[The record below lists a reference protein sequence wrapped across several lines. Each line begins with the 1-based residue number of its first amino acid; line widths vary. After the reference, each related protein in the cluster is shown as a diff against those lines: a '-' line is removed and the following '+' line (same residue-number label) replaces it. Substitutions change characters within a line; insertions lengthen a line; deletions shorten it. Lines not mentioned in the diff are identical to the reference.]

1 MRFFR
6 GVGLLALMSEP
17 STILAQDEMQE
28 ILEAAG
34 DTLCY
39 AVARA
44 ATIPADDDPADEV
57 RRSIKRALRC
67 VEAAS
72 AATGSTVSVKGY
84 AANALARLRSSL
96 QLLQE
101 MDYVDEK
108 IRLTMRATARAISL
122 IYPLTQSEGPLHLVP
137 RKSASRRRR
146 TVTSRRLSRPHPVF
160 NVTVG
165 GETRFFTG
173 FVGDIA
179 SGGLFIATYNIY
191 PLATKITLSA
201 ELGRDRVIMGTA
213 RVAWVREHN
222 PGIPEISPG
231 MGVVFQNLTRAAE
244 NEINRYLLDHESLF
258 YEAV

>member
-1 MRFFR
+1 
-6 GVGLLALMSEP
+6 MSDP
-17 STILAQDEMQE
+17 SIILTEDEMRE
-28 ILEAAG
+28 ILGAAG

-44 ATIPADDDPADEV
+44 TAIPVDDDPADEV
-57 RRSIKRALRC
+57 RRSVKRALRC
-67 VEAAS
+67 VEAAAS
-72 AATGSTVSVKGY
+72 ATSSMVSVKGCS
-84 AANALARLRSSL
+84 ANALARLRTAL
-96 QLLQE
+96 QVLQE
-101 MDYVDEK
+101 MDYVDEG

-122 IYPLTQSEGPLHLVP
+122 IYPLTQSAGPLHLVP

-146 TVTSRRLSRPHPVF
+146 TVTPRSHSRPHPVF
-160 NVTVG
+160 DVTIG

-191 PLATKITLSA
+191 PTGTKITVSA

-213 RVAWVREHN
+213 RVAWTREHN
-222 PGIPEISPG
+222 PGTPEVSPG

-244 NEINRYLLDHESLF
+244 NEINRYLLGHESIF